1 MARYGWRTGLA
12 VLAIWWLLAASL
24 AAAAQ
29 PLTIACEQY
38 PPYEFLEK
46 GQPRGLC
53 VELVQEAC
61 QRLGLTPEFR
71 FMAWTQAQEQVRT
84 GQVQAIMS
92 LNRTPERERF
102 LVFPARQLAEERVAA
117 VVRKDSGVRV
127 RGVDDLA
134 GLRVGVNAGYAYGPV
149 IDDLQGLNKVE
160 AASLGDLLR
169 DLVEGKTDV
178 ALGNEMTMIHLAFQ
192 LKLTRKLEIQR
203 IIYSAPLF
211 IGFAK
216 AQGAKAQELA
226 DGFDRV
232 LKALED
238 EGLAARIRAQY

>member
-38 PPYEFLEK
+38 PPYEFLEN

-92 LNRTPERERF
+92 LYRTPERERF

-149 IDDLQGLNKVE
+149 IDELQGLNKVE
-160 AASLGDLLR
+160 VTSLGDLLR

>member
-1 MARYGWRTGLA
+1 MAKNIWRTGLA
-12 VLAIWWLLAASL
+12 ALAICWLLAASL

-38 PPYEFLEK
+38 PPYEFLEN

-61 QRLGLTPEFR
+61 QRLGLKPEFR
-71 FMAWTQAQEQVRT
+71 FMAWTQALEQVRT

-92 LNRTPERERF
+92 LNRTPERERY
-102 LVFPARQLAEERVAA
+102 LVFPARQLAEERVAVLA
-117 VVRKDSGVRV
+117 RKGSEVRV
-127 RGVDDLA
+127 RGVGDLA
-134 GLRVGVNAGYAYGPV
+134 GLRVGVNAGYAYGAV

-160 AASLGDLLR
+160 ASSPADLLR
-169 DLVEGKTDV
+169 DLAEGRSDV
-178 ALGNEMTMIHLAFQ
+178 ALGNELTMSQMARQ
-192 LKLTRKLEIQR
+192 LKLLPRLEIQR
-203 IIYSAPLF
+203 IIHSAPLF
-211 IGFAK
+211 IGFVR
-216 AQGAKAQELA
+216 AQGARAQELA
-226 DGFDRV
+226 DGFDRA